1 MEALPPGSHG
11 STFGGNPLASAAA
24 LAVLETLETDKLI
37 ESVPAKA
44 EQLSAALEQ
53 LARRHPS
60 LAVGS
65 RGRGLLQ
72 ALLLKDGIDARELL
86 GKLRENGLLLT
97 QAGGQGLRFSP
108 PLIVSS
114 AELEEGVA
122 IVDRV
127 LGAW

>member
-1 MEALPPGSHG
+1 
-11 STFGGNPLASAAA
+11 
-24 LAVLETLETDKLI
+24 
-37 ESVPAKA
+37 
-44 EQLSAALEQ
+44 
-53 LARRHPS
+53 
-60 LAVGS
+60 
-65 RGRGLLQ
+65 LQ